1 MTLPLTGGVRLAL
14 KPFQT
19 YSLWERVALTTK
31 IVFVSLSRCFAYLR
45 QVLGSPTP
53 LLMANSIPSNSRSSG
68 RVSFFLLL
76 TVLVALNTGCG
87 LFGTHKKVQ
96 VPKLL
101 TPLSEANKS
110 QLISEVNRLANVRS
124 LHGKVD
130 IVFEDTSFAESGI
143 AEKYRQADGTVTLQ
157 RPGQVYLIIQV
168 PFIAKDIAQ
177 MTSNGETFRV
187 AVLQGDEKYR
197 RFVRGTNS
205 AVYEKL
211 DADGESDAQ
220 KHKKNR
226 MNEKET
232 VSALSNLRPQHLTDA
247 LMIGAIPPAAQSGLT
262 YVQSEFYQEE
272 ADTRPEKKG
281 ARVVRGYYLLEEFS
295 PPGTSDARLLRR
307 FWFDRVNGIRLARL
321 QSFDNNGLLTTD
333 VAYWDEKPFGE
344 TGQVRL
350 PARIEITRPHDQYKL
365 SITYQT
371 PTEVEIDKEYRPEA
385 FVLENRW
392 QLSEVDLDARQRN
405 KAAVTPK

>member
-1 MTLPLTGGVRLAL
+1 
-14 KPFQT
+14 
-19 YSLWERVALTTK
+19 
-31 IVFVSLSRCFAYLR
+31 
-45 QVLGSPTP
+45 
-53 LLMANSIPSNSRSSG
+53 MANSTAANLRSSV

-76 TVLVALNTGCG
+76 IFAVALNTGCG

-96 VPKLL
+96 VPQLL
-101 TPLSEANKS
+101 TPLSEAAKS
-110 QLISEVNRLANVRS
+110 RLITEVNRLASVRS

-130 IVFEDTSFAESGI
+130 IQFEDTSFADSGL

-157 RPGQVYLIIQV
+157 RPGQIYLIIAV

-187 AVLQGDEKYR
+187 AVLQGEEKYR
-197 RFVRGTNS
+197 RFVKGTNS

-211 DADGESDAQ
+211 DGDGAQTDAQ
-220 KHKKNR
+220 KSRKNT

-247 LMIGAIPPAAQSGLT
+247 LMISPIPTTGQNGLS

-272 ADTRPEKKG
+272 ADSRPEKRG

-295 PPGTSDARLLRR
+295 QSGTNDARMLRR
-307 FWFDRVNGIRLARL
+307 FWFDRVNGIRLARI
-321 QSFDNNGLLTTD
+321 QSFDESGLLTTD
-333 VAYWDEKPFGE
+333 VSYGDEKPIGE
-344 TGQVRL
+344 SGQTSL
-350 PARIEITRPHDQYKL
+350 PARIEITRPHDHYKL

-371 PTEVEIDKEYRPEA
+371 PTAVEIDKEYRPEA

-405 KAAVTPK
+405 KATVTPK